1 MKKNI
6 RFSSFFAPLA
16 LMACLLLN
24 ACDEPAKHVQSIPK
38 VLADSYGQQ
47 DSVFIALGEKEGF
60 QVSERSE
67 YWVAPYTYAER
78 LIMNDAET
86 GFSLGA
92 TLYDK
97 YVCLCY
103 AGKEEPTDVAKTLKE
118 LTKNAINA
126 GFVLPN
132 DEKYRRIASVNGN
145 SCSTVQEFFK
155 ALKEMT
161 DDESES
167 AKIVLY
173 NEERGLEMDII
184 KRAKHDYS
192 LSSGYQ
198 SDSEIVIGLDSIAFY
213 NRL

>member
-47 DSVFIALGEKEGF
+47 DLIFISLAEKEGF
-60 QVSERSE
+60 QVSER
-67 YWVAPYTYAER
+67 YDDLTYPDRDEEH
-78 LIMNDAET
+78 LIMNNAEN
-86 GFSLGA
+86 GFYLGA
-92 TLYDK
+92 NLRDK
-97 YVCLCY
+97 YVWLCY
-103 AGKEEPTDVAKTLKE
+103 AWKKEPTDVAKTLKE

-126 GFVLPN
+126 GFILPN
-132 DEKYRRIASVNGN
+132 GDKYRRIASVNGN

-161 DDESES
+161 DDESEH

-173 NEERGLEMDII
+173 NDERGLEMDIA
-184 KRAKHDYS
+184 KYAKHDDWQ
-192 LSSGYQ
+192 GYQ
-198 SDSEIVIGLDSIAFY
+198 SDSEIFLYLDSIQAY